1 MNYGF
6 ITLDLLALNL
16 LKQFYKIVFPWPD
29 NAFYGAGVYFKYII
43 CLIVFQQYF
52 NIIYSYKTKKKSGER
67 K

>member
-29 NAFYGAGVYFKYII
+29 NSFYGFGAYAKYI
-43 CLIVFQQYF
+43 LILVFFQQYII
-52 NIIYSYKTKKKSGER
+52 IIYANKTKKKSGER